1 MDSKNPAMQRRVI
14 PTGAMGFGRTRQPA
28 ASQEMRKRTERM
40 SVQSSLFG
48 CHESPGLDLTFSNH
62 RHWSTKVRP
71 SGQIAD
77 ISQ

>member
-1 MDSKNPAMQRRVI
+1 
-14 PTGAMGFGRTRQPA
+14 
-28 ASQEMRKRTERM
+28 MRKRTERM